1 MKFLNNTYPGR
12 TSTTKGRANKR
23 YTVNDEILM
32 YLSTIEVED
41 HFHRLLESERE
52 LLGILSKR
60 FSVEPDFLRR
70 QALVR
75 LAWRRGEPG
84 TSKFLG
90 IALDDGSPLV
100 WKEALDGLVSAGDSD
115 AIAILELGRS
125 SSQEDKRPWMDE
137 AINEM

>member
-1 MKFLNNTYPGR
+1 M
-12 TSTTKGRANKR
+12 
-23 YTVNDEILM
+23 NDEILV

-52 LLGILSKR
+52 LLGILSSR
-60 FSVEPDFLRR
+60 FSMEPDSIRR

-90 IALDDGSPLV
+90 IAFDDGSPLV
-100 WKEALDGLVSAGDSD
+100 WKEALDGLVMRETPKQS
-115 AIAILELGRS
+115 RS
-125 SSQEDKRPWMDE
+125 
-137 AINEM
+137 